1 MSIYTTPLQFGYF
14 FSLIIWILLLVRGYR
29 EQRLSDRMLGWIMF
43 ILAMELQDYTFGFA
57 GINYLWNELN
67 GFPRSVSLLFGPVV
81 YFYFL
86 SQTNNSF
93 RLKKNHLW
101 HFLPFGL
108 YFTYK
113 IIFFLQGAE
122 AVEALHASKLDLVL
136 SYVLRIGLIASFFFY
151 LSRCLAIY
159 KRYRFWSLEQFSNLE
174 LIDFKWFR
182 NFIYCMIFWLVFR
195 ELMFIIDAIFSLD
208 FYQDWWWN
216 LALVA
221 VSLYIGLAGYSQKQS
236 ARIKFDHDP
245 MKEMQEIA
253 LNQKH
258 TILIDKYATDPE
270 KSALANKLSLLMQ
283 TERLFLQPE
292 LSLHE
297 LAQHLQTNPVQLSA
311 TINQVFGKNFN
322 DYINGLRVEEFVRK
336 YSTDTNRRYTL
347 LSLAL
352 DSGFNSKATFNR
364 AFKKIKGSSP
374 QEYLNRENPDY
385 QGF

>member
-14 FSLIIWILLLVRGYR
+14 FSLIIWLLLLVRGYR

-57 GINYLWNELN
+57 GINFLWNELN

-86 SQTNNSF
+86 SQTNNAF
-93 RLKKNHLW
+93 RLKKTHLW
-101 HFLPFGL
+101 HFLPFGI
-108 YFTYK
+108 YFSYK
-113 IIFFLQGAE
+113 MFFFLQGSE
-122 AVEALHASKLDLVL
+122 AVDAIHASELDLVL

-151 LSRCLAIY
+151 LWRCLTIY
-159 KRYRFWSLEQFSNLE
+159 KHYRFWSLEQFSNLD

-182 NFIYCMIFWLVFR
+182 NFIYCMVFWLAFR
-195 ELMFIIDAIFSLD
+195 EIMFVLDAIFSLD

-221 VSLYIGLAGYSQKQS
+221 VSIYIGLAGFSQKQS
-236 ARIKFDHDP
+236 VRINFDPDP
-245 MKEMQEIA
+245 TAEILEKAPKQMHMAPIEKE
-253 LNQKH
+253 
-258 TILIDKYATDPE
+258 ATDPE
-270 KSALANKLSLLMQ
+270 KSSLADKLNSLMQ
-283 TERLFLQPE
+283 TEKLFLQPE

-297 LAQHLQTNPVQLSA
+297 LAQHLQTNPVQVSA
-311 TINQVFGKNFN
+311 TINQIFGKNFN
-322 DYINGLRVEEFVRK
+322 DYVNGLRIEEFIRL
-336 YSTDTNRRYTL
+336 YSKDINRRYTL

-364 AFKKIKGSSP
+364 AFKKIKGNSP
-374 QEYLNRENPDY
+374 QEYLNRENP
-385 QGF
+385 G